1 MWRVRSHQRQK
12 HGQDVLVDQV
22 LGIVDQDVAIIR
34 LQGGAVSRA
43 KSLYLHAV
51 SRTRTEQPNTEQQ
64 QMNAASTSARGV
76 RGQET
81 PHTASC
87 DGSAQTPSARGPLS
101 RDDSVCLWMRH
112 SARTRGQNRCPVV
125 PPPGSCASLPP
136 HPALTSGEPP
146 PGAASF
152 RFSASI
158 IGQTRHRQPVAPVT
172 VCNVNVS
179 MRSTPHL
186 RPTCEGLVVCW

>member
-1 MWRVRSHQRQK
+1 MPFKIKDRVCSHQGQE

-22 LGIVDQDVAIIR
+22 LGIIDQDVAIIR

-43 KSLYLHAV
+43 KNLYLHPV
-51 SRTRTEQPNTEQQ
+51 SQTRTEQPNTGPEQQ
-64 QMNAASTSARGV
+64 QSNRLRVMTAASPSADRV
-76 RGQET
+76 RVQET

-101 RDDSVCLWMRH
+101 RDDSVCLRMRH

-125 PPPGSCASLPP
+125 PPPAPVLHYRP

-146 PGAASF
+146 
-152 RFSASI
+152 RRASI
-158 IGQTRHRQPVAPVT
+158 I
-172 VCNVNVS
+172 VCPI
-179 MRSTPHL
+179 MEAEHL
-186 RPTCEGLVVCW
+186 KLPSGFLLPLTDRRATGNLSLP